1 MNVIRAIAWFLL
13 CGALISCGGGAS
25 VASGEGVGTG
35 GTGISMGTVT
45 GFGSVVIDGKS
56 YNSASPSYYTQ
67 SSLSDAAPALPTDVN
82 LGDQVQVDLDAQG
95 NPSSVI
101 IAPDLVGAV
110 AAADTTGFSVNGVR
124 VQFNNQ
130 LKAGPLT
137 YFSGLQGPGSVQN
150 GMQVAVSG
158 AYGLNA
164 SGAPW
169 VMATLIERLPDANTI
184 LRTSGIV
191 SGLDNSAQSFQIGNL
206 TIHFNPATL
215 VLPKPTALANGV
227 FVKVWSNQSLSNGG
241 ATLSANIIRAR
252 SLLGRTGSVQL
263 SGLVAQLSGSH
274 FQISGIGIDASAS
287 NLTSAEAAL
296 TGGQYVTVRGQID
309 SSSGSVVANAI
320 DSYASQ
326 PVQTAIQGTITG
338 YTGVGAFFVRGV
350 PVDASTAQITFG
362 SGVST
367 LADGMYV
374 ELVGTVGA
382 SNSAVIVASTLT
394 VIGPQAPNGKSVI
407 YRGLVR
413 QFVSASQ
420 PFVLVRRVNGVD
432 VLESVTLASN
442 VSYGNGSA
450 SQLANNVGIELE
462 ATKNASGLTGY
473 SVNFI
478 GSGPGPSG
486 GGVQPVLVRGRVDAL
501 SATTLYV
508 AGLAIQLNGV
518 IAQGG
523 ALVGG
528 ARVEVWISA
537 TGGMLLAQ
545 SITIKN

>member
-1 MNVIRAIAWFLL
+1 MILIRAIAWCLL
-13 CGALISCGGGAS
+13 CLALSSCGGGAS
-25 VASGEGVGTG
+25 IASGEGVGTG

-45 GFGSVVIDGKS
+45 GFGSVLIDGKS
-56 YNSASPSYYTQ
+56 YNSASPLYYTQ

-82 LGDQVQVDLDAQG
+82 LGDQVQIDLDAQG

-110 AAADTTGFSVNGVR
+110 AAVDATGFSVNGVR

-130 LKAGPLT
+130 LAAGPLT
-137 YFSGLQGPGSVQN
+137 YFSGLQGPRSVQN

-158 AYGLNA
+158 ALGVNP
-164 SGAPW
+164 SGTPL
-169 VMATLIERLPDANTI
+169 VMATLIERLPDTNTI

-191 SGLDNSAQSFQIGNL
+191 SGLDSGVQSFQLGGM
-206 TIHFNPATL
+206 TIRYNAATL
-215 VLPKPTALANGV
+215 VLPRQTALANGV
-227 FVKVWSNQSLSNGG
+227 FVKVWSNQLLSNGG

-252 SLLGRTGSVQL
+252 SLLGRVGSAQL
-263 SGLVAQLSGSH
+263 SGLVSQLSGSH
-274 FQISGIGIDASAS
+274 FQISGVGIDASAS
-287 NLTSAEAAL
+287 NLAGAVATLA
-296 TGGQYVTVRGQID
+296 TGQYVTVRGQID
-309 SSSGSVVANAI
+309 SGSGGVIASAI

-326 PVQTAIQGTITG
+326 PVQTAIQGTTTG

-362 SGVST
+362 SGVSA

-382 SNSAVIVASTLT
+382 ANSAVIVASNVT

-413 QFVSASQ
+413 QFLSASQ
-420 PFVLVRRVNGVD
+420 PFVLVRRVNGID
-432 VLESVTLASN
+432 MLEPVTLASN
-442 VSYGNGSA
+442 VSYGNGNA

-486 GGVQPVLVRGRVDAL
+486 GGVLPVLVRGRVDAL
-501 SATTLYV
+501 SVTTLHV

-518 IAQGG
+518 VPQGG

-528 ARVEVWISA
+528 ARVEVWITA
-537 TGGMLLAQ
+537 LGGALLAQ

>member
-1 MNVIRAIAWFLL
+1 
-13 CGALISCGGGAS
+13 LISCGGGAS

-158 AYGLNA
+158 AYGLNP

-191 SGLDNSAQSFQIGNL
+191 SGLDSSAQSFQIGSL

-263 SGLVAQLSGSH
+263 SGLVSLLSGSH
-274 FQISGIGIDASAS
+274 FQISGIGIDASAN
-287 NLTSAEAAL
+287 NLTSDVATP

-382 SNSAVIVASTLT
+382 SNSAVIVASTVT
-394 VIGPQAPNGKSVI
+394 VIGAQAPNGKSVI